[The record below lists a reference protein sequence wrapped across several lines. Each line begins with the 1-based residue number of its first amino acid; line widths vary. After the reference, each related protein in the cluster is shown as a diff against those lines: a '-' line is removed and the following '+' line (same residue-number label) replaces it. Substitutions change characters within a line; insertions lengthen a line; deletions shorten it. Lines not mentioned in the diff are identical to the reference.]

1 MQSAV
6 ERRISILEYLCVKR
20 SSTVTDLS
28 NEFAVTERTIM
39 TDLQVLSCSYP
50 IYTVQ
55 GVGGGVFIEEGY
67 KLGMK
72 YLSDVQ
78 AELLERLS
86 KELNTA
92 DKQVMDSILKVF
104 KKSEKCKRLSK

>member
-6 ERRISILEYLCVKR
+6 ERRISILEYLCLKR
-20 SSTVTDLS
+20 SSTLADLS

-55 GVGGGVFIEEGY
+55 GIGGGVFIEEGY

-72 YLSDVQ
+72 YLTDSQ

-86 KELNTA
+86 KKLNDT
-92 DKQVMDSILKVF
+92 DKQVMDSILKIF
-104 KKSEKCKRLSK
+104 KKSIRGKGDN